1 MENNNSGA
9 SRRVVITGIG
19 VLSPAGA
26 GKQEFFEGLC
36 GQSPSPPLLIE
47 NFDPACVFENPKEVR
62 RHDRF
67 AQFALACAAEALEQA
82 GDLNCDPD
90 RIGVHIGTGVGGLST
105 IESQVLLREQ
115 SPRRVSPFLVPMM
128 MPNAAA
134 AAVSMRY
141 GFRGPC
147 ETTTTACA
155 ASTQSLGNAFN
166 TIRWGRCEVMVA
178 GGSEASNT
186 PTGTQGFINMTAT
199 SSAGVSRPFD
209 KDRDGF
215 LHAEGAAV
223 LVLEELEHAVSRGA
237 TVLAEILGYAT
248 NADAHHI
255 TAPSPGGMGAIAC
268 MELALADAKIT
279 AEEITHINAH
289 GTSTPL
295 NDANE
300 AEAINKVFGSPGP
313 PVTSTKGVT
322 GHPLGAAGAVEAVAI
337 TLAMQKRLI
346 PPTANYATVDPDMAP
361 IQIVAPDP
369 VEWEPGIAISN
380 SFGFGGHNATLVISP
395 A

>member
-1 MENNNSGA
+1 MSESAGL
-9 SRRVVITGIG
+9 RRVVVTGLGTISAGGIG
-19 VLSPAGA
+19 QAA
-26 GKQEFFEGLC
+26 FFEGLC
-36 GQSPSPPLLIE
+36 GQSSPPPLLIHD
-47 NFDPACVFENPKEVR
+47 FDPTPHFDTPKEMR

-67 AQFALACAAEALEQA
+67 AQFALACAGEALEQA

-105 IESQVLLREQ
+105 IESQVLLNERA
-115 SPRRVSPFLVPMM
+115 PRRVSPFLVPMM

-155 ASTQSLGNAFN
+155 ASTQCIGRAAH
-166 TIRWGRCEVMVA
+166 TIRWGQSDIVLA

-199 SSAGVSRPFD
+199 SSAGISRPFD

-223 LVLEELEHAVSRGA
+223 LVLEEREHALRRGA
-237 TVLAEILGYAT
+237 NICGEILGYAT

-255 TAPSPGGMGAIAC
+255 TAPSPGGVGAIAC
-268 MELALADAKIT
+268 MELALADAGISPSDVV
-279 AEEITHINAH
+279 HINAH

-300 AEAINKVFGSPGP
+300 AEAIHKVFGAPGP
-313 PVTSTKGVT
+313 LVASTKGIT
-322 GHPLGAAGAVEAVAI
+322 GHSLGAAGALEAAAI
-337 TLAMQKRLI
+337 ILAMQHKLI
-346 PPTANYATVDPDMAP
+346 PPTANYQTPDPEMAP
-361 IQIVAPDP
+361 IRIVAPEP
-369 VEWEPGIAISN
+369 MKWEPGVSLSN
-380 SFGFGGHNATLVISP
+380 SFGFGGHNATLVIGP
-395 A
+395 P